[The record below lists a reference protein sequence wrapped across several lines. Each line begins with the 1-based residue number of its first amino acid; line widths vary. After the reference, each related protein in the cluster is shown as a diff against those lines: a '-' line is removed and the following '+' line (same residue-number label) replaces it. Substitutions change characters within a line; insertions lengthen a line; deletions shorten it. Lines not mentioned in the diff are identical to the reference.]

1 MTEIEPA
8 AGKLW
13 LPVLGR
19 LVDEDRSWEYRNERL
34 GPAGFARLRVW
45 EAEAGGEF
53 RGHFAVVTESGAGL
67 SVTNAAA
74 AIRNRLRNVYG
85 EPFGLAEL
93 WPEGHSGPAH
103 LDLVLPVRPG
113 CRPQWLRLWPT
124 GLGGKVPGWDPA
136 VADFWWLMNAE
147 EILAP

>member
-1 MTEIEPA
+1 VTEIEPV

-19 LVDEDRSWEYRNERL
+19 LAFEERAWL
-34 GPAGFARLRVW
+34 YQAPDGGPAGFARLRVW
-45 EAEAGGEF
+45 EGTDG
-53 RGHFAVVTESGAGL
+53 GHFAVVTESGAGL
-67 SVTNAAA
+67 SVTEAAEL
-74 AIRNRLRNVYG
+74 IRNRLRNVYG

-124 GLGGKVPGWDPA
+124 GLGGTLRNGWDPD
-136 VADFWWLMNAE
+136 VARVWWMMNAE